1 MVRFQADLYGTYCTG
16 IWVSPI
22 RIRNSNLRLPNI
34 KIRLYVKEKKPFIFV
49 GVGQY
54 VQRKPLN
61 HEKKQTWIAHYENHD
76 GGMVRNDKKS
86 IVIE

>member
-22 RIRNSNLRLPNI
+22 RIRNSNLRFQNI

-49 GVGQY
+49 GVG
-54 VQRKPLN
+54 
-61 HEKKQTWIAHYENHD
+61 
-76 GGMVRNDKKS
+76 
-86 IVIE
+86 